1 MDESITRAAG
11 AIHGQEMPP
20 ERMVALIK
28 SVNRTPQQ
36 RTTLYTNPLEKKSIK
51 SYSILGVQQDRLVQ
65 AI

>member
-28 SVNRTPQQ
+28 SVNRIPQQ
-36 RTTLYTNPLEKKSIK
+36 RTTLYTTPVEKKFIK
-51 SYSILGVQQDRLVQ
+51 SYGYLGVQQDRLVQ
-65 AI
+65 VI